1 MVHTF
6 LILDGHP
13 TAFASTV
20 KQENALIEPKGKED
34 YLFFNTKTKKLNTQI
49 QNIIYRSTSTLS
61 IMELYGI
68 WHFGILSHGLGS
80 WTRARK

>member
-34 YLFFNTKTKKLNTQI
+34 YLFLI
-49 QNIIYRSTSTLS
+49 QKQRS
-61 IMELYGI
+61 
-68 WHFGILSHGLGS
+68 
-80 WTRARK
+80 

>member
-20 KQENALIEPKGKED
+20 RQENSLVEPKGKED
-34 YLFFNTKTKKLNTQI
+34 YLLLNTKNKETK
-49 QNIIYRSTSTLS
+49 
-61 IMELYGI
+61 
-68 WHFGILSHGLGS
+68 
-80 WTRARK
+80 